1 MKFVLDNSVTM
12 RWLFGDGSHEDREY
26 SLHVLE
32 HMKNGQAGALV
43 PGLWALEMANLMA
56 RGEARSILD
65 EARSSEFL
73 SLLQRMDVT
82 EDSRTFSQAFSHTLH
97 LSRRYS
103 LSAYDAAYLE
113 LALRLGLPLAT
124 LDRELREAQRHAG
137 IPLF

>member
-1 MKFVLDNSVTM
+1 MKFFLDNSVTM
-12 RWLFGDGSHEDREY
+12 RWLFGDGSPEDREY
-26 SLHVLE
+26 FLDVLE
-32 HMKNGQAGALV
+32 HMQNGKAGALV
-43 PGLWALEMANLMA
+43 PGLWVLEMANVMT

-82 EDSRTFSQAFSHTLH
+82 EDSRTFSHTLH

-124 LDRELREAQRHAG
+124 LDRELREAQRQAG